1 MPILRS
7 SEGRF
12 LNKAPC
18 FIIHKRPYKEHDFLL
33 ELFTLEYGRIS
44 AVCHQGKKSSFRQ
57 GALLQSFVPL
67 YLTLFKGRSELYNVS
82 EVKRAGCSF
91 KLGLPKLF
99 CAQYLN
105 ELIYRLC
112 HEEESDPQLFA
123 AYLKTLSILE
133 QDIDPRLHLRRFETV
148 LLNTLG
154 YALSFEDNQGRPFSK
169 ENFYTFDPH
178 AGFRLCQDPS
188 LASYKGETLADIAQG
203 KLSSDES
210 LAVLKRIHSQILQML
225 MNYRPLQSH
234 KLYSQYLSMQEI

>member
-1 MPILRS
+1 MPTLRS
-7 SEGRF
+7 IEGRL

-18 FIIHKRPYKEHDFLL
+18 FVIHKRPYKEHDLLL
-33 ELFTLEYGRIS
+33 ELLTLEYGRIS
-44 AVCHQGKKSSFRQ
+44 AVCHQGKKSSLRQ

-67 YLTLFKGRSELYNVS
+67 YLTLFKGRSDLYNIG
-82 EVKRAGCSF
+82 EVRSAGTAF

-123 AYLKTLSILE
+123 SYLKTLSILE
-133 QDIDPRLHLRRFETV
+133 QDVDPRLPLRRFETI

-154 YALSFEDNQGRPFSK
+154 YAPSFEDNRGKPFSK
-169 ENFYTFDPH
+169 ENFYTFDPYT
-178 AGFRLCQDPS
+178 GFSLCQDLT
-188 LASYKGETLADIAQG
+188 LASYKGETLTNIALG
-203 KLSSDES
+203 RLNSDES
-210 LAVLKRIHSQILQML
+210 LATLKRIHSQILQML